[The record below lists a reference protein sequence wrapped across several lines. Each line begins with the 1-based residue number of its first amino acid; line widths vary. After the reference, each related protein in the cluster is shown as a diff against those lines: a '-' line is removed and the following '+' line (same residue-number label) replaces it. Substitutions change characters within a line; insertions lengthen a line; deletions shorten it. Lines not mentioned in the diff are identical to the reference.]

1 MISLIDADI
10 IKSTVEKAN
19 SDYYIKKFKSKDHLI
34 SMLFCCFAKCNSL

>member
-1 MISLIDADI
+1 M
-10 IKSTVEKAN
+10 KSTVEKAN